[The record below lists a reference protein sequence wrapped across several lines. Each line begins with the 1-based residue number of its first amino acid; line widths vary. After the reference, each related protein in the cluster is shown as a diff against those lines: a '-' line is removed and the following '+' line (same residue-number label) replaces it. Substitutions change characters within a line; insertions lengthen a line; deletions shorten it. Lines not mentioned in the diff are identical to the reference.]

1 MPLPFTRAI
10 DPIWKVARYTSAA
23 PTYFSEC
30 DNFVDGG
37 VLANNPCEAG
47 LAHLQEFYHNQGT
60 RLSIGCMVSVG
71 TGIYPKKELGPLS
84 AALSG
89 VQSLF
94 RLINSAVSDVN
105 VISSSRKTLKLSIC
119 LEREGASAAR
129 LTTLYIVPVHFSKF
143 KHVHHA

>member
-1 MPLPFTRAI
+1 MIHIVCSPPPPPPPHTHTHTHTT

-60 RLSIGCMVSVG
+60 RLTIGCMVSVG
-71 TGIYPKKELGPLS
+71 TGIYPKKELGYIS
-84 AALSG
+84 GALSG
-89 VQSLF
+89 VQRLF
-94 RLINSAVSDVN
+94 RLINSAVS
-105 VISSSRKTLKLSIC
+105 
-119 LEREGASAAR
+119 EA
-129 LTTLYIVPVHFSKF
+129 
-143 KHVHHA
+143 